1 MLTLAAWMRS
11 WRVRISMMLIDQT
24 GILADGIFWGLGLQP
39 HVPII
44 LPKRYQ
50 IRLGLVEQPNP
61 HEPLPIRQR

>member
-39 HVPII
+39 QAEGRS
-44 LPKRYQ
+44 L
-50 IRLGLVEQPNP
+50 
-61 HEPLPIRQR
+61 